1 MADQSRIDCKCGY
14 SYLTTS
20 ISSNCPQCG
29 KTNWTAAGGMIII
42 AFIIALV
49 IFVLLIAGS
58 ISWAY
63 YCLKNKLNKW
73 HSIGSLALGIVSI
86 LAFSSIYK
94 YREYPIMSIIA
105 YLLNTLGVLL
115 SIYNLFK
122 LNQNEN
128 KI

>member
-1 MADQSRIDCKCGY
+1 MRKRLIKV
-14 SYLTTS
+14 TTVR
-20 ISSNCPQCG
+20 
-29 KTNWTAAGGMIII
+29 AAKRFIAALVGMPSI
-42 AFIIALV
+42 AFIIAIV
-49 IFVLLIAGS
+49 IFVVLIAGS

-63 YCLKNKLNKW
+63 FCLKNKLNKW